1 MPTAVIA
8 LFVAAILAPMVCRI
22 AGRASGWILAL
33 LPLGVTAYLAGC
45 APTVW
50 TGGTI
55 SNTMP
60 WAPSL
65 GLNLAF
71 RLDGLS
77 LLFALLITGIGVL
90 VVIYSGEYIAGHPHF
105 ARYYFALLMFMGSM
119 LGLVLADNAIL
130 LFVFWELTSVTSYLL
145 IGFDHEREA
154 ARRGALQA
162 LLVTATGG
170 LALLAGL
177 VMVGQI
183 AGTYEISGLL
193 ASGDALRAHRLYPTA
208 LGLILLGAFTKSA
221 QFPFHFWLPNAME
234 APTPASAY
242 LHAATMVK
250 AGVYLLARLTPALGG
265 TDPWWWIVT
274 ATGGITMLTGAWLAL
289 RKTDLKQ
296 ILAYT
301 TVSVLGLLVF
311 LLGIGGDA
319 AWKAMAAYLIAHGLY
334 KGALFL
340 VAGAVD
346 HETGTRNVDQ
356 LGGLW
361 KAMPITGTAA
371 LAAAISM
378 AGFPPA
384 FGFVGKELALEATIL
399 HHAPIGFLLTAA
411 IVIAGSLLFASAGMV
426 SLRPFFGA
434 PANPPSHPHEA
445 PFALWLGPVVLAA
458 GGVGLGLAPGLLN
471 DAVQSAAA
479 AIGAIQVAPPVALAL
494 FHGFNLPLLLSGIA
508 AAGGIAVYA
517 LHRRLTAPTARGRW
531 ELDRWYEALYGG
543 SMSLAVRQTRIL
555 QNGYLRYYLLTI
567 VATTVVLTGYAFTR
581 VSVMANE
588 WRIGDVQFHEGVL
601 AGVILVSIGVAVRS
615 RSGLTAVAALGVI
628 GIGMALIF
636 VLFGAPDLAITQVVV
651 DMLTVILL
659 VLVLYRLPE
668 VSRLTKPPGRF
679 RDLMVAGSA
688 GVVIALLVLVT
699 AAIEHPASAARYFIE
714 NSVPA
719 AGGRNVVN
727 VILVD
732 FRVLDT
738 LGEITVLAA
747 AAVGVYSLRRL
758 RESKRPTT

>member
-1 MPTAVIA
+1 MLTIIIT
-8 LFVAAILAPMVCRI
+8 LFAAAILAPTVCRI

-33 LPLGVTAYLAGC
+33 LPLGLTAYLAGS
-45 APTVW
+45 APSVW
-50 TGGTI
+50 SGEPI
-55 SNTMP
+55 STATR
-60 WAPSL
+60 WVPSL
-65 GLNLAF
+65 GLDLTF

-77 LLFALLITGIGVL
+77 LLFALLIAGIGVL
-90 VVIYSGEYIAGHPHF
+90 VVIYSGEYLAGHPHLG
-105 ARYYFALLMFMGSM
+105 RYYFALLMFMGSM
-119 LGLVLADNAIL
+119 LGLVLADNALL
-130 LFVFWELTSVTSYLL
+130 LFVFWELTSITSYLL

-177 VMVGQI
+177 VLVGQI

-193 ASGDALRAHRLYPTA
+193 ASGDVLRAHRLYPAA

-265 TDPWWWIVT
+265 TDLWWWIVT
-274 ATGGITMLTGAWLAL
+274 VTGGITMLTGAWLAL

-296 ILAYT
+296 VLAYS
-301 TVSVLGLLVF
+301 TVSVLGILVF
-311 LLGIGGDA
+311 LLGMGGDA
-319 AWKAMAAYLIAHGLY
+319 AWKATAAYLVAHGLY
-334 KGALFL
+334 KGSLFL
-340 VAGAVD
+340 VAGVVD
-346 HETGTRNVDQ
+346 HETGTRDIDR
-356 LGGLW
+356 LGGLR
-361 KAMPITGTAA
+361 KAMPITALAA

-378 AGFPPA
+378 AGLPPA
-384 FGFVGKELALEATIL
+384 FGFIGKELALEASL
-399 HHAPIGFLLTAA
+399 QHAWAPIVLTAA
-411 IVIAGSLLFASAGMV
+411 IVIAGALLFAAAGMV

-434 PANPPSHPHEA
+434 PGDPPQRPHEA
-445 PFALWLGPVVLAA
+445 PFALWLGPFVLAA
-458 GGVGLGLAPGLLN
+458 GGLGLGLAPGLLN
-471 DAVQSAAA
+471 AAVESAAGAVA
-479 AIGAIQVAPPVALAL
+479 ASPVPSPDLAL
-494 FHGFNLPLLLSGIA
+494 FHGFNLPLLLSGLT
-508 AAGGIAVYA
+508 AAGGMGFYFG
-517 LHRRLTAPTARGRW
+517 HRRLSAPTSRARWGP
-531 ELDRWYEALYGG
+531 ERWYDASFSGT
-543 SMSLAVRQTRIL
+543 MSLAVRQTRIL
-555 QNGYLRYYLLTI
+555 QNGYLHYYLLTMV
-567 VATTVVLTGYAFTR
+567 VATVALTAYAFTR
-581 VSVMANE
+581 VPILAGE
-588 WRIGDVQFHEGVL
+588 WRIGGVQFHEALLV
-601 AGVILVSIGVAVRS
+601 GVILVSIAIAVRS
-615 RSGLTAVAALGVI
+615 RSGLTSVAALGVI

-668 VSRLTKPPGRF
+668 VSRLTKPPGRL
-679 RDLMVAGSA
+679 RDLLVAFSA
-688 GVVIALLVLVT
+688 GGLISALVLVT
-699 AAIEHPASAARYFIE
+699 ASIEHPASAARYFIE

-738 LGEITVLAA
+738 LGEITVLAV

-758 RESKRPTT
+758 RESRRRAP

>member
-1 MPTAVIA
+1 
-8 LFVAAILAPMVCRI
+8 MVCRI

-33 LPLGVTAYLAGC
+33 LPLGVTVYLAGC
-45 APTVW
+45 APTAW
-50 TGGTI
+50 TGEVI

-65 GLNLAF
+65 GLNLVF

-77 LLFALLITGIGVL
+77 LLFALLIAGVGVL
-90 VVIYSGEYIAGHPHF
+90 VVIYSGEYLAGHRHLG
-105 ARYYFALLMFMGSM
+105 RYYFALLMFMGAM
-119 LGLVLADNAIL
+119 LGLVLADNTIL
-130 LFVFWELTSVTSYLL
+130 LFVFWELTSITSYLL
-145 IGFDHEREA
+145 IGFDHERET
-154 ARRGALQA
+154 ARRSALQA
-162 LLVTATGG
+162 LLVTAAGG

-177 VMVGQI
+177 VIVGQI
-183 AGTYEISGLL
+183 AGTYEISSLL
-193 ASGDALRAHRLYPTA
+193 TSGEALRAHRLYPAA

-250 AGVYLLARLTPALGG
+250 AGVYLLARLTPVLGD
-265 TDPWWWIVT
+265 TDLWWWIVT
-274 ATGGITMLTGAWLAL
+274 VTGGITMLTGAWLAL

-301 TVSVLGLLVF
+301 TISVLGLFVF
-311 LLGIGGDA
+311 LLGIGGEA
-319 AWKAMAAYLIAHGLY
+319 AWKALAAYLVAHGLY

-346 HETGTRNVDQ
+346 HETGTRDINR
-356 LGGLW
+356 LGGLR
-361 KAMPITGTAA
+361 KAMPITGAAALTAA
-371 LAAAISM
+371 LSM
-378 AGFPPA
+378 AGLPPA
-384 FGFVGKELALEATIL
+384 FGFIGKELTLEAGL
-399 HHAPIGFLLTAA
+399 RHSPIGLLLTAV
-411 IVIAGSLLFASAGMV
+411 IVIAGALLFGSAGMV
-426 SLRPFFGA
+426 SLRPFLGA
-434 PANPPSHPHEA
+434 PAIPGRHPHEA
-445 PFALWLGPVVLAA
+445 PFALWLGPVVLTA

-479 AIGAIQVAPPVALAL
+479 AIGRTQVAPPALAL
-494 FHGFNLPLLLSGIA
+494 FHGFNLPLLLSGVA
-508 AAGGIAVYA
+508 AAGGIAAYA
-517 LHRRLTAPTARGRW
+517 LHRRLTALAARGRW
-531 ELDRWYEALYGG
+531 GLDRWYEALYGG
-543 SMSLAVRQTRIL
+543 SMSLAARQTRIL
-555 QNGYLRYYLLTI
+555 QNGYMRYYLLTI

-581 VSVMANE
+581 IPVMAKP
-588 WRIGDVQFHEGVL
+588 WKIGDVQFHDGVL
-601 AGVILVSIGVAVRS
+601 AGVVLVSIGVAIRS
-615 RSGLTAVAALGVI
+615 RSGLTAVAALGVV

-679 RDLMVAGSA
+679 RDLIVAGSA

-699 AAIEHPASAARYFIE
+699 AAIEHPASAARYFLE

-727 VILVD
+727 MILVD

-738 LGEITVLAA
+738 LGEITVLAV

-758 RESKRPTT
+758 RESRRPPA